1 MGAAVLSAG
10 GGSFPYLECLCA
22 ADLLRSTTVD
32 LIPMDALSDDANVAM
47 VAMAGAPLAMTERFV
62 DADHFAKP
70 VRALEALGHR
80 FDAIMGHEIGSMNGI
95 IPVLVAART
104 GLPLVDADTMGRS
117 FPQAHMTSFALA
129 GVPMTPMALCDIR
142 DNSVVMTEALDGR
155 WTETMMRAVTTSF
168 GSIAAIASA
177 ARGATIKAHGIAGTP
192 SRAIRIG
199 KAILTAQQDQSD
211 AVATLLQAEAG
222 IELIRGRI
230 VDIAR
235 ETTGGFVRGVAT
247 VMPANGDVMTV
258 HFQNEYAVVAQGD
271 TILATVPDLICVLD
285 AQRGEPIGTE
295 ALRYAQQVVV
305 AALPPT
311 AAHMTAHAL
320 AVLGPRGF
328 GYDFDYTSPHQRGSS
343 H

>member
-1 MGAAVLSAG
+1 
-10 GGSFPYLECLCA
+10 
-22 ADLLRSTTVD
+22 
-32 LIPMDALSDDANVAM
+32 
-47 VAMAGAPLAMTERFV
+47 
-62 DADHFAKP
+62 
-70 VRALEALGHR
+70 
-80 FDAIMGHEIGSMNGI
+80 
-95 IPVLVAART
+95 
-104 GLPLVDADTMGRS
+104 
-117 FPQAHMTSFALA
+117 
-129 GVPMTPMALCDIR
+129 
-142 DNSVVMTEALDGR
+142 
-155 WTETMMRAVTTSF
+155 VTTSF

-199 KAILTAQQDQSD
+199 KAILAAQQDQSD

-222 IELIRGRI
+222 IELVRGRI

-258 HFQNEYAVVAQGD
+258 HFQNEYAVVAKGD